1 MNPFGIAWIQIET
14 FSHATEDTEKVKSL
28 LSKFFSFDISFNENK
43 TYGHFGNE
51 IIIINVEL
59 SKNKEIKDFV
69 SNFLTIVDK
78 GYILET
84 LEKRLDEDGI
94 LFIRMNKERIYNDDF
109 TIDDNGDILISMKF
123 VTYPKSREKVI
134 ENGKLLFGN

>member
-14 FSHATEDTEKVKSL
+14 FSHATEDIEKVKSL
-28 LSKFFSFDISFNENK
+28 LSKFFSFDITFNENK

-51 IIIINVEL
+51 ITIINVEL
-59 SKNKEIKDFV
+59 SKNKEIKDFI

-78 GYILET
+78 KYILES

-94 LFIRMNKERIYNDDF
+94 LFVRMGKERVFNDDF
-109 TIDDNGDILISMKF
+109 TIDDNGDILLSMKF

-134 ENGKLLFGN
+134 ENGKLLFSN

>member
-14 FSHATEDTEKVKSL
+14 FSHATEDIEKVKSL

-59 SKNKEIKDFV
+59 SKDKEIKIFISDF
-69 SNFLTIVDK
+69 LKIIDK
-78 GYILET
+78 KYILET

>member
-1 MNPFGIAWIQIET
+1 LNPFGIAWIQIET
-14 FSHATEDTEKVKSL
+14 FSHATEDIEKVKSL
-28 LSKFFSFDISFNENK
+28 LSKFFSFDITFNENK

-51 IIIINVEL
+51 ITIINVEL
-59 SKNKEIKDFV
+59 SKNKEIKDFI

-78 GYILET
+78 NYILET

-94 LFIRMNKERIYNDDF
+94 LFIRMSKERVFNDDF
-109 TIDDNGDILISMKF
+109 TIDDNGDILLSMKF

-134 ENGKLLFGN
+134 ENGKLLFSN

>member
-14 FSHATEDTEKVKSL
+14 FSHATEDIEKVKSL
-28 LSKFFSFDISFNENK
+28 LSKFFSFEVTFNINK

-51 IIIINVEL
+51 INIVTVEL
-59 SKNKEIKDFV
+59 SRNKEIKDFI
-69 SNFLTIVDK
+69 SNFLSIIDK
-78 GYILET
+78 NLILET
-84 LEKRLDEDGI
+84 LERRLDEDGI
-94 LFIRMNKERIYNDDF
+94 LFVRMNKERIYNDDF

-134 ENGKLLFGN
+134 ENGKLLFSN

>member
-1 MNPFGIAWIQIET
+1 MNQFGIAWIQIET
-14 FSHATEDTEKVKSL
+14 FSHATEDIEKVKSL
-28 LSKFFSFDISFNENK
+28 LSKFFSFEVTFNVNK

-51 IIIINVEL
+51 INIVTVEL
-59 SKNKEIKDFV
+59 SRNKEIKDFI
-69 SNFLTIVDK
+69 SNFLIIIDK
-78 GYILET
+78 AHILET

-94 LFIRMNKERIYNDDF
+94 LFVRMNKERVYNDDF

-134 ENGKLLFGN
+134 ENGKLLFSN

>member
-14 FSHATEDTEKVKSL
+14 FSHATEDIEKVKSL
-28 LSKFFSFDISFNENK
+28 LSKFFSFDITFNENK

-59 SKNKEIKDFV
+59 SRDKEIKIFV
-69 SNFLTIVDK
+69 SDFLEIIDK
-78 GYILET
+78 PYILET
-84 LEKRLDEDGI
+84 FERRLDEDGV
-94 LFIRMNKERIYNDDF
+94 LFIRMNKERVYNDDF

>member
-1 MNPFGIAWIQIET
+1 LNPFGIAWIQIET
-14 FSHATEDTEKVKSL
+14 FSHATEDIEKVKSV

-51 IIIINVEL
+51 ITIINVEL

-78 GYILET
+78 SYILET
-84 LEKRLDEDGI
+84 LEKRLDADGI
-94 LFIRMNKERIYNDDF
+94 LFIRMGKERVFNDDF

>member
-1 MNPFGIAWIQIET
+1 LNPFGIAWIQIET
-14 FSHATEDTEKVKSL
+14 FSHATEDIEKVKSL
-28 LSKFFSFDISFNENK
+28 LSKFFSFDITFNENK

-59 SKNKEIKDFV
+59 SRDKEIKIFV
-69 SNFLTIVDK
+69 SNFLKIIDK
-78 GYILET
+78 SHILET
-84 LEKRLDEDGI
+84 LERRLDEDGI
-94 LFIRMNKERIYNDDF
+94 LFVRMGKERVYNDDF

>member
-14 FSHATEDTEKVKSL
+14 FSHATEDIEKVKSL
-28 LSKFFSFDISFNENK
+28 LSKFFSFDITFKENK

-59 SKNKEIKDFV
+59 SKDKEIKIFV
-69 SNFLTIVDK
+69 SDFLKIIDK
-78 GYILET
+78 KYILAT

>member
-1 MNPFGIAWIQIET
+1 LNPFGIAWIQIET
-14 FSHATEDTEKVKSL
+14 FSHATEDIEKVKSL
-28 LSKFFSFDISFNENK
+28 LSKFFSFDITFNENK

-59 SKNKEIKDFV
+59 SRDKEIKAFISDF
-69 SNFLTIVDK
+69 LKIVDK
-78 GYILET
+78 NYVLES
-84 LEKRLDEDGI
+84 LERRLDEDGI
-94 LFIRMNKERIYNDDF
+94 MFIRMNKERVYNDDF
-109 TIDDNGDILISMKF
+109 TIDDNGDILLSMKF

>member
-1 MNPFGIAWIQIET
+1 LNPFGIAWIQIET
-14 FSHATEDTEKVKSL
+14 FSHATEDIEKVKSV

-51 IIIINVEL
+51 ITIINVEL

-78 GYILET
+78 SYILET

-94 LFIRMNKERIYNDDF
+94 LFIRMGKERVFNDDF

>member
-14 FSHATEDTEKVKSL
+14 FSHATEDIEKVKSL
-28 LSKFFSFDISFNENK
+28 LSKFFSFDITFNENK

-51 IIIINVEL
+51 ITIINVEL
-59 SKNKEIKDFV
+59 SKNKEIKDFI

-78 GYILET
+78 NYILET
-84 LEKRLDEDGI
+84 LEKRLDEDGV
-94 LFIRMNKERIYNDDF
+94 LFVRMGKERVFNDDF
-109 TIDDNGDILISMKF
+109 TIDDNGDILLSMKF

-134 ENGKLLFGN
+134 KNGKLLFSN

>member
-14 FSHATEDTEKVKSL
+14 FSHATEDIEKVKSL
-28 LSKFFSFDISFNENK
+28 LSKFFSFDVTFNENK

-59 SKNKEIKDFV
+59 SRDKEIKIFV
-69 SNFLTIVDK
+69 SDFLKIIDK
-78 GYILET
+78 SHILET

-94 LFIRMNKERIYNDDF
+94 LFIRMNKERVYNDDF

>member
-14 FSHATEDTEKVKSL
+14 FSHATEDIEKGKSL
-28 LSKFFSFDISFNENK
+28 LSKFFSFDITCKENK

-59 SKNKEIKDFV
+59 SRDKEIKIFV
-69 SNFLTIVDK
+69 SDFLKNVDK
-78 GYILET
+78 SHILET

-94 LFIRMNKERIYNDDF
+94 LFIRMNKERVYNDDF

>member
-14 FSHATEDTEKVKSL
+14 FSHATEDIEKVKSL
-28 LSKFFSFDISFNENK
+28 LSKFFSFEVTYNINK

-51 IIIINVEL
+51 INIVTVEL
-59 SKNKEIKDFV
+59 SRNKEIKDFI
-69 SNFLTIVDK
+69 SNFISIIDK
-78 GYILET
+78 AHVLET
-84 LEKRLDEDGI
+84 LERRLDEDGI
-94 LFIRMNKERIYNDDF
+94 LFVRMNKERVYNDDF

-134 ENGKLLFGN
+134 ENGKLLFSN

>member
-14 FSHATEDTEKVKSL
+14 FSHATEDIEKVKSL
-28 LSKFFSFDISFNENK
+28 LSKFFSFDITFNENK

-59 SKNKEIKDFV
+59 SRDKEIKAFV
-69 SNFLTIVDK
+69 SDFLKIVDK
-78 GYILET
+78 NYVLES
-84 LEKRLDEDGI
+84 LERRLDDDGI
-94 LFIRMNKERIYNDDF
+94 MFIRMNKERVYNDDF
-109 TIDDNGDILISMKF
+109 TIDDNGDILLSMKF

>member
-14 FSHATEDTEKVKSL
+14 FSHATEDIEKVKSL

-51 IIIINVEL
+51 ITIINVEL

-78 GYILET
+78 SYILET

-94 LFIRMNKERIYNDDF
+94 LFIRMGKERVFNDDF
-109 TIDDNGDILISMKF
+109 TIDDNGDILLSMKF

-134 ENGKLLFGN
+134 ENGKLLYSN

>member
-14 FSHATEDTEKVKSL
+14 FSHATEDIEKVKSV

-51 IIIINVEL
+51 ITIINVEL

-78 GYILET
+78 SYILET

-94 LFIRMNKERIYNDDF
+94 LFIRMGKERVFNDDF

>member
-14 FSHATEDTEKVKSL
+14 FSHATEDIEKVKSL
-28 LSKFFSFDISFNENK
+28 LSKFFSFDITFNENK

-59 SKNKEIKDFV
+59 SRDKEIKAFISDF
-69 SNFLTIVDK
+69 LKIVDK
-78 GYILET
+78 NYVLES
-84 LEKRLDEDGI
+84 LERRLDEDGI
-94 LFIRMNKERIYNDDF
+94 MFIRMNKERVYNDDF
-109 TIDDNGDILISMKF
+109 TIDDNGDILLSMKF

>member
-1 MNPFGIAWIQIET
+1 LNPFGIAWIQIET
-14 FSHATEDTEKVKSL
+14 FSHATEDIEKVKSL
-28 LSKFFSFDISFNENK
+28 LSKFFSFDITFNENK

-51 IIIINVEL
+51 ITIINVEL
-59 SKNKEIKDFV
+59 SKNKEIKDFI

-78 GYILET
+78 NYILET

-94 LFIRMNKERIYNDDF
+94 LFIRMGKERVFNDDF
-109 TIDDNGDILISMKF
+109 TIDDNGDILLSMKF

-134 ENGKLLFGN
+134 ENGKLLFSN

>member
-1 MNPFGIAWIQIET
+1 MNPFGIAWIRIET
-14 FSHATEDTEKVKSL
+14 FSHATEDIEKVKSL
-28 LSKFFSFDISFNENK
+28 LSKFFSFDITFNENR

-51 IIIINVEL
+51 ITIINIEL
-59 SKNKEIKDFV
+59 IRNKEIKVFV
-69 SNFLTIVDK
+69 SDFLKIVDK
-78 GYILET
+78 NYISQSFER
-84 LEKRLDEDGI
+84 RLDEDGI

-134 ENGKLLFGN
+134 ENGNLLFGN

>member
-51 IIIINVEL
+51 ITIINVEL

-94 LFIRMNKERIYNDDF
+94 LFIRMSKERVFNDDF

>member
-1 MNPFGIAWIQIET
+1 MNPFDIAWIQIET
-14 FSHATEDTEKVKSL
+14 FSHATEDVEKVKSL
-28 LSKFFSFDISFNENK
+28 LSKFFSFDITFKENK

-59 SKNKEIKDFV
+59 SRDKEIKIFV
-69 SNFLTIVDK
+69 SDFLKNVDK
-78 GYILET
+78 SHILET

-94 LFIRMNKERIYNDDF
+94 LFIRMNKERVFNDDF

>member
-14 FSHATEDTEKVKSL
+14 FSHATEDIEKVKSL
-28 LSKFFSFDISFNENK
+28 LSKFFSFDITFNENK

-51 IIIINVEL
+51 ITIINVEL
-59 SKNKEIKDFV
+59 SKNKEIKDFI

-78 GYILET
+78 NYILET

-94 LFIRMNKERIYNDDF
+94 LFIRMGKERVFNDDF
-109 TIDDNGDILISMKF
+109 TIDDNGDILLSMKF

-134 ENGKLLFGN
+134 ENGKLLFSN

>member
-1 MNPFGIAWIQIET
+1 LNPFGIAWIQIET
-14 FSHATEDTEKVKSL
+14 FSHATEDIEKVKSL
-28 LSKFFSFDISFNENK
+28 LSKFFSFDITFNENK

-59 SKNKEIKDFV
+59 SRDKEIKIFV
-69 SNFLTIVDK
+69 SDFLEIIDK
-78 GYILET
+78 PYILET
-84 LEKRLDEDGI
+84 FERRLDEEGV
-94 LFIRMNKERIYNDDF
+94 LFIRMNKERVYNDDF

>member
-1 MNPFGIAWIQIET
+1 LNPFGIAWIRIET
-14 FSHATEDTEKVKSL
+14 FSHATEDIEKVKSL
-28 LSKFFSFDISFNENK
+28 LSKFFSFDITFNENR

-51 IIIINVEL
+51 ITIINIEL
-59 SKNKEIKDFV
+59 IRNKEIKVFV
-69 SNFLTIVDK
+69 SDFLKIVDK
-78 GYILET
+78 NYISQSFER
-84 LEKRLDEDGI
+84 RLDEDGI

-134 ENGKLLFGN
+134 ENGNLLFGN

>member
-1 MNPFGIAWIQIET
+1 LNPFGIAWIQIET
-14 FSHATEDTEKVKSL
+14 FSHATEDIEKVKSL
-28 LSKFFSFDISFNENK
+28 LSKFFSFDITFNENK

-59 SKNKEIKDFV
+59 SRDKEIKIFV
-69 SNFLTIVDK
+69 SDFLEIIDK
-78 GYILET
+78 PYILET
-84 LEKRLDEDGI
+84 FERRLDEDGV
-94 LFIRMNKERIYNDDF
+94 LFIRMNKERVYNDDF

>member
-14 FSHATEDTEKVKSL
+14 FSHATEDVEKVKSL
-28 LSKFFSFDISFNENK
+28 LSKFFSFEVTFNINK

-51 IIIINVEL
+51 IDIVTVEL
-59 SKNKEIKDFV
+59 SKNKEIKDFT
-69 SNFLTIVDK
+69 SNFLSIIDK
-78 GYILET
+78 SHVLET
-84 LEKRLDEDGI
+84 LERRLDEDGI
-94 LFIRMNKERIYNDDF
+94 LFVRMNKERVYNDDF

-134 ENGKLLFGN
+134 ENGKLLFSN